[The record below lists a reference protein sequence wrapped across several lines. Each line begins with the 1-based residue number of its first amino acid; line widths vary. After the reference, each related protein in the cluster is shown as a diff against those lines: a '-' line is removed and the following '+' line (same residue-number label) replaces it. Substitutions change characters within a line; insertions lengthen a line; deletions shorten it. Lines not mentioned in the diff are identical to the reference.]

1 MSYFFYY
8 RPMWDFGVS
17 QVSAVVYGSH
27 SGGTITKRKKKKR
40 TDYKAKISEAMHPKI
55 EIPTAEAAGVMID
68 EWENDVVYFID
79 EL

>member
-17 QVSAVVYGSH
+17 QVSATVYAGSAP
-27 SGGTITKRKKKKR
+27 KRKKKKR
-40 TDYKAKISEAMHPKI
+40 TDYKAKIAEAMHPKI
-55 EIPTAEAAGVMID
+55 DIPTAEAAGVMID